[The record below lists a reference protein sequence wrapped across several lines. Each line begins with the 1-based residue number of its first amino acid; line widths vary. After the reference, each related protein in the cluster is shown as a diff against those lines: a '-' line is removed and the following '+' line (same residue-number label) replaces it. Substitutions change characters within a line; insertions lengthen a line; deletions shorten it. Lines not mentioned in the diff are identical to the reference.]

1 MRWEPRLFGALLA
14 VFCTAT
20 LAATGDQPAK
30 GGASVLERI
39 QKIKLSGRVDKK
51 LDQLAIDSAR
61 NRLFVANMANRTLDI
76 IDLKEGK
83 LLKSIPDQKGIQC
96 VTYSPQHDRVFV
108 GLGVDGYCNAFDGE
122 KYGEAC
128 RQEVEVRFD
137 TTFDIIINTWS
148 ASLDQEYQQRVA
160 AEKLAGEK
168 QLLADDNEKLKE
180 KDQRIETQS
189 LCDTCKNM
197 REVRTARSRFLLC
210 ELSVTD
216 AAYPTYPPQ
225 PVVRCDGYQLRDKV
239 IDSMQDESPGQ

>member
-1 MRWEPRLFGALLA
+1 MIRWEPRLFGALLA
-14 VFCTAT
+14 IFCTAT

-51 LDQLAIDSAR
+51 LDHVAIDSAR

-83 LLKSIPDQKGIQC
+83 LLKSIPDQKGIQG

-148 ASLDQEYQQRVA
+148 L
-160 AEKLAGEK
+160 EKLRDV
-168 QLLADDNEKLKE
+168 DDWLDKRVVE
-180 KDQRIETQS
+180 QSIERDVRQS
-189 LCDTCKNM
+189 M
-197 REVRTARSRFLLC
+197 RA
-210 ELSVTD
+210 D
-216 AAYPTYPPQ
+216 AARRGENT
-225 PVVRCDGYQLRDKV
+225 
-239 IDSMQDESPGQ
+239 